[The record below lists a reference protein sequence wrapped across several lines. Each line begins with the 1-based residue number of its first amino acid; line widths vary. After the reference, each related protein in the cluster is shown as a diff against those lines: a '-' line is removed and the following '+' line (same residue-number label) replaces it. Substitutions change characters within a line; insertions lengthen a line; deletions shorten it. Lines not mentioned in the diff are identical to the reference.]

1 MTEEEREFRASVK
14 GSLKAIAQEL
24 RRIRRL
30 AAIRVRHEVAMKV
43 GPSCMREINEIMED

>member
-14 GSLKAIAQEL
+14 SALRTIAQEL
-24 RRIRRL
+24 RRMSRL

-43 GPSCMREINEIMED
+43 GPSCLKEIDEIMEG